1 MRFGVSLH
9 HISNRILMADLHLG
23 VVFLSRV
30 DLSYTCICLCVRLE
44 DTPTITLL
52 VSRKRPEDPQVLGFH
67 LSLPMGF
74 HDSAPFLY
82 ISTETVADM
91 TIATLGNQH
100 VVPVNP
106 LEMES

>member
-1 MRFGVSLH
+1 
-9 HISNRILMADLHLG
+9 
-23 VVFLSRV
+23 
-30 DLSYTCICLCVRLE
+30 
-44 DTPTITLL
+44 
-52 VSRKRPEDPQVLGFH
+52 
-67 LSLPMGF
+67 MGF

-106 LEMES
+106 LEMESECSSTKDAGVWLV